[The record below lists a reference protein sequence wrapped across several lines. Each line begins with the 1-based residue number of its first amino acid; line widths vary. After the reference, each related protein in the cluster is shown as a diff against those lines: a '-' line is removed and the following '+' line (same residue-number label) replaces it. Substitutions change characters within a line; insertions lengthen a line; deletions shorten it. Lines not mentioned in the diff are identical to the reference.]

1 MEKEMSILLNQKRR
15 FSKSH
20 QSRNFSSQS
29 QFRIQSPSRHSADF
43 DCMTS
48 SSSSVSSSI
57 SPPKSKLGVSVA
69 LSLSLSL
76 SLSGYETANLSFCA
90 LLLLS
95 VAPYAAA
102 DKWVIETRPR
112 GHEMAELNRKR
123 SVKSRMG
130 QCCLGQPLF
139 SMPSLSVDVHPAI
152 ETNLQVQCDKE

>member
-1 MEKEMSILLNQKRR
+1 MDFKCAAYLMNQINESFNVFYHMEKEMSILLNQKRR

-48 SSSSVSSSI
+48 FSSVSSSI

-69 LSLSLSL
+69 LSL

-95 VAPYAAA
+95 VAPYAAV
-102 DKWVIETRPR
+102 DK
-112 GHEMAELNRKR
+112 
-123 SVKSRMG
+123 
-130 QCCLGQPLF
+130 
-139 SMPSLSVDVHPAI
+139 
-152 ETNLQVQCDKE
+152 